1 MPRLFVAID
10 LPPDTTAALARL
22 QPPPL
27 AGIKLISRAQMHITL
42 HFIGDAPIAPVIAM
56 LQMVRAP
63 SFSLR
68 LSGLGQFRSR
78 NGGAI
83 LWAGVDLNEAL
94 IALHAAVVLALSG
107 HRWQPMRRFQPH
119 ITLAKCG
126 TDVASQHI
134 ARLIDGK
141 ATARLPEVPVEGF
154 ALYSSHFSTNDC
166 GGVQYRME
174 QWFPLRSGAADF
186 GSAMPKPLNR

>member
-10 LPPDTTAALARL
+10 LPPGVTAALARL

-42 HFIGDAPIAPVIAM
+42 HFIGGAPIAPVIAM
-56 LQMVRAP
+56 LQMVRAR
-63 SFSLR
+63 SFSLC

-94 IALHAAVVLALSG
+94 IELHAAVVLALSCP
-107 HRWQPMRRFQPH
+107 RSPPLRRFQPH
-119 ITLAKCG
+119 VTLAKCG
-126 TDVASQHI
+126 PDIPAQQIV
-134 ARLIDGK
+134 RFIDGK
-141 ATARLPEVPVEGF
+141 ATARLPEVLVEGF

-166 GGVQYRME
+166 AGVQYRME
-174 QWFPLRSGAADF
+174 QWFPLRSGYVCF
-186 GSAMPKPLNR
+186 GSAMPTPLNQ